1 MRSLRRSTSSYLP
14 CPESG
19 ASLAKEAASFLTV
32 PVSKTNTSFCKAV
45 HPHVGQAINAWEKD
59 RPADQPRLVDRK
71 TGQLVDYLFA
81 YKGRNLSAGFIN
93 VVLIPLLCRK
103 AGLPTA
109 DERGNITGH
118 RARSTIATCLYN
130 APDGMSIWDLMQWL
144 GHKKPSSTQQYA
156 RVNPTKVAVAYEK
169 AERSSRLVEVL
180 VDRKAGD
187 EGAMKVYYVL
197 GDHGLCSNAEWY
209 TCIYRMACIKCPFLI
224 VQDQAS
230 LIRSQDT
237 VETFLKSVQLTP
249 EELAAAED
257 DRDKIQETVARTDG
271 LSPPRTLYQRAKG
284 TGTRGIPLKVLHRDD
299 V

>member
-1 MRSLRRSTSSYLP
+1 MQH
-14 CPESG
+14 
-19 ASLAKEAASFLTV
+19 EAHQFV
-32 PVSKTNTSFCKAV
+32 
-45 HPHVGQAINAWEKD
+45 HVGWVEHAKPPVWRR
-59 RPADQPRLVDRK
+59 RPLKHVP
-71 TGQLVDYLFA
+71 F
-81 YKGRNLSAGFIN
+81 
-93 VVLIPLLCRK
+93 
-103 AGLPTA
+103 
-109 DERGNITGH
+109 
-118 RARSTIATCLYN
+118 
-130 APDGMSIWDLMQWL
+130 
-144 GHKKPSSTQQYA
+144 
-156 RVNPTKVAVAYEK
+156 
-169 AERSSRLVEVL
+169 
-180 VDRKAGD
+180 
-187 EGAMKVYYVL
+187 
-197 GDHGLCSNAEWY
+197 EWY